1 MNLPATIPYSQLGPE
16 QIGIRPPAF
25 KLPDSIRL
33 GVVTLQIA
41 SLERSLEFYTNI
53 IGFHILKHDNTSN
66 QQRAMLG
73 LKDGT
78 TLLELREKPGV
89 HPAKHRGRL
98 GIYHFA
104 LLLPSRG
111 DLGRFI
117 AQALAAGV
125 HVGQS
130 DHHYSEATYLVDP
143 DGISIEVYC
152 DRPRTNWGVTPEGEV
167 IGRGDPLDREALKE
181 VAGTIP
187 WTGLPV
193 GTMLGH
199 LHFYVGDLA
208 KAEGFYHAGL
218 GFTKMSWSYPEA
230 LFIAVN
236 GYHHHVGLNTWAAG
250 SLPSGEND
258 ARLINWQLILPDATS
273 LDALA
278 DNLKQHGILVEI
290 VENGFTAKDPW
301 GICVHA
307 LLETRG

>member
-1 MNLPATIPYSQLGPE
+1 MNLPPTIPYSQLEPE

-33 GVVTLQIA
+33 GIVTLQVA
-41 SLERSLEFYTNI
+41 NLEHSLEFYENI
-53 IGFHILKHDNTSN
+53 LGFHVLRRDDTPN
-66 QQRAMLG
+66 QRYAQLG
-73 LKDGT
+73 LKDGI

-117 AQALAAGV
+117 AHALAVGV

-143 DGISIEVYC
+143 DGISIEVYR
-152 DRPRTNWGVTPEGEV
+152 DRPRTDWRATPEGEV
-167 IGRGDPLDREALKE
+167 IGGGDPLDMAALKE
-181 VAGTIP
+181 AAGSIL

-193 GTMLGH
+193 GTTLGH
-199 LHFYVGDLA
+199 LHFYVGDLLE
-208 KAEGFYHAGL
+208 AERFYHAGL
-218 GFTKMSWSYPEA
+218 GFTKMSWSYPGA

-250 SLPSGEND
+250 SLPSGEDD
-258 ARLINWQLILPDATS
+258 ARLLTWQLVLPDTTS
-273 LDALA
+273 LKALA
-278 DNLKQHGILVEI
+278 DNLRQSRISIEA
-290 VENGFTAKDPW
+290 VENGFTANDPW
-301 GICVHA
+301 GICVHV
-307 LLETRG
+307 LLEQR